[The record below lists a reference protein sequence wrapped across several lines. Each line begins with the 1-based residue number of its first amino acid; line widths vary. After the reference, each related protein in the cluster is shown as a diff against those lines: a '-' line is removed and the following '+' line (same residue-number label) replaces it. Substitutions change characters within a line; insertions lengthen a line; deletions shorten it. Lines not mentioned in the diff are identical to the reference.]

1 MLHLRN
7 AIPIGRQGKEI
18 KHIFLAACSLLLF
31 VACDARPTITA
42 SAAPVASKEKARPV
56 IAVSGSEIR
65 INGTKVWLGDTM
77 DAWKRVLGGTP
88 TCYDAGLIMTCT
100 WHSNGLALGTDHID
114 KTRVAFMNLDLT
126 VEPPEFGNRAPSLPT
141 SPFSGTL
148 ELDGIPI
155 YPDTIFRELRR
166 KAPPARELRCGNRD
180 CGHPTAAFSDAA
192 DLYMHLDGSSEDSH
206 IRRFSIDCNSTASC
220 VALMPG
226 QVKK

>member
-1 MLHLRN
+1 MK
-7 AIPIGRQGKEI
+7 Q
-18 KHIFLAACSLLLF
+18 IFLAACSLLLI
-31 VACDARPTITA
+31 VACDAQTTVTA

-77 DAWKRVLGGTP
+77 DAWKRALGGTP

-100 WHSNGLALGTDHID
+100 WHANGLALGTDHID
-114 KTRVAFMNLDLT
+114 KTRVKFMNLDLT
-126 VEPPEFGNRAPSLPT
+126 IEPSELGDRAPSLPT
-141 SPFSGTL
+141 SPFRGTL

-155 YPDTIFRELRR
+155 YHDTVFRELHR
-166 KAPPARELRCGNRD
+166 KAPPARELRCGYRE
-180 CGHPTAAFSDAA
+180 CGNPSAAFSDAA
-192 DLYMHLDGSSEDSH
+192 SFSMYLDGPSKDSH
-206 IRRFSIDCNSTASC
+206 ILRFTISCSSTASC